1 MSIAEITEQDINLLI
16 ANKVIPAS
24 ADKSQIAYFFEVCK
38 RKHLDPFLKYV
49 HMIERNERNPK
60 QEGQWIKSYTIQTSL
75 DGMRAIA
82 QRNVKV
88 VSYRRTVRKS
98 DGETYGCCEIATAD
112 RGTYYDECPLSEY
125 IGKTKTGEIT
135 KFWKQFPQTM
145 IKKVAEESVLR
156 MLCPEDLSD
165 IYGDDEMDQAEN
177 HKRLPEEKEIKQI
190 ALVSSINEIFDDSI
204 PESTISEPLPKTELQ
219 GASFNQFNPQNE
231 IMTFGKKYN
240 GMKWI
245 EVPSDYLE
253 WMSESANGENKEK
266 AIITLAF
273 KKQIAGQIPDPM
285 DIPFGKKEALPP
297 PDQLTLIEQ
306 LQDSLDKTTRK
317 GSIEALEGWAEIYKS
332 DLAKLSEKE
341 KTEMRKAYNAAK
353 KQIRSAK

>member
-1 MSIAEITEQDINLLI
+1 VEITQEQIQLLI

-49 HMIERNERNPK
+49 HMIERNERDPK
-60 QEGQWIKSYTIQTSL
+60 HEGQWLKSYTIQTSL

-88 VSYRRTVRKS
+88 TNYRRTVRKA

-125 IGKTKTGEIT
+125 IGRTKTGEIT

-177 HKRLPEEKEIKQI
+177 NKRLPEEKEIKQI
-190 ALVSSINEIFDDSI
+190 PLVAHVNEILDDSI
-204 PESTISEPLPKTELQ
+204 PVETIPEPLPQTQAQ
-219 GASFNQFNPQNE
+219 GASFNQFDPRTE
-231 IMTFGKKYN
+231 IMNFGKKHN
-240 GMKWI
+240 GVEWI
-245 EVPSDYLE
+245 KVPSDYLV
-253 WMSESANGENKEK
+253 WMQEKCTSAEFQQK
-266 AIITLAF
+266 AKITLEF
-273 KKQIAGQIPDPM
+273 KKQVATQIPDPM
-285 DIPFGKKEALPP
+285 DGVFGKKEELA
-297 PDQLTLIEQ
+297 PDELTPIEQ
-306 LQDSLDKTTRK
+306 LQDSLDKATRQ
-317 GSIEALEGWAEIYKS
+317 GTIEALEGWANIFKS
-332 DLAKLSEKE
+332 DLEKLSETE
-341 KTEMRKAYNAAK
+341 KAEMRKAYNAAK
-353 KQIRSAK
+353 KQVKGK